1 MGWTYAKGLVC
12 YWIFIHSYSMS
23 LSYTASCSLPF
34 LSLQPYMCFSHSS
47 TQCGRE
53 CVHVWVIELSGLCR
67 HSKGVCE
74 HFLQTK
80 ICMFSHHFWIY
91 FKKQDKHRALVSFTE
106 LWTLNICFT
115 EISYPLP
122 YLKKTAFKSIC
133 RKGFILFY

>member
-12 YWIFIHSYSMS
+12 YWIFIHSYSVS
-23 LSYTASCSLPF
+23 LFYTASCSLPF
-34 LSLQPYMCFSHSS
+34 LSLRPYMCFSHSS
-47 TQCGRE
+47 TQCGRG

-74 HFLQTK
+74 HFLQAK
-80 ICMFSHHFWIY
+80 ICMFSHHFWIN

-106 LWTLNICFT
+106 LWTLQKWVI
-115 EISYPLP
+115 L
-122 YLKKTAFKSIC
+122 YLIFKKKLHLKAIC